1 MSYVF
6 YDTETTGISRSF
18 DQILQFAAIRT
29 DDDLQELDRFNIRC
43 QLLPHIVP
51 SPQALRITQVTP
63 AMLTDASLPSHY
75 EMMRQ
80 IQQKLRSWSPATFV
94 GFNSIAF
101 DEELL
106 RQAFFQTLHLPYL
119 TNTNGNVRSDVL
131 LLARAAS
138 IYAPEALKVPLGD
151 KGRPTFQLSP
161 LARENGYRDA
171 VAHEALAD
179 VLSTVYLARLIR
191 DRAPAV
197 WEAMAHATTRNSVTE
212 YVRENPIFTLTRFRV
227 GRAYSSLVTVCGQ
240 NPKRNAELAV
250 FDLSFDPNDYV
261 SLSIDDLVRVLGTNS
276 TPIRSLP
283 ANRQPTLMPE
293 DAAPSG
299 TNALDV
305 PPAERHRRMEL
316 VRTNRDFQIRVGQA
330 LAQQSSADPPS
341 LYVEQR
347 IYDGFPA
354 REDKVR
360 MEEFHRVA
368 WDERATL
375 ASTMED
381 PRIQE
386 LARRL
391 IYFERPDLLPATT
404 VADLRAWV
412 SRRVLAEGDDVPW
425 MTVNKAIRET
435 EALLQDAGGPDAE
448 LLREAHSFLH
458 DFAGH
463 WIG

>member
-6 YDTETTGISRSF
+6 YDTETTGISKSF

-51 SPQALRITQVTP
+51 SPQALRITRVTP

-75 EMMRQ
+75 EMMGQ
-80 IQQKLRSWSPATFV
+80 IHQQLRSWSPATFV

-101 DEELL
+101 DEELQ

-138 IYAPEALKVPLGD
+138 IYAPKALKVPLGD
-151 KGRPTFQLSP
+151 MGRPTFQLSP
-161 LARENGYRDA
+161 LARENGYRDP

-197 WEAMAHATTRNSVTE
+197 WEAMARATTRSSVTE
-212 YVRENPIFTLTRFRV
+212 YVRGHPIFTLTGFHA
-227 GRAYSSLVTVCGQ
+227 GRAYSSLVTGCGQ
-240 NPKRNAELAV
+240 NPERKAELAV
-250 FDLSFDPNDYV
+250 FDLSFNPNDYV
-261 SLSIDDLVRVLGTNS
+261 SLSVDDLVRVLGTKS
-276 TPIRSLP
+276 RPLRSLP

-305 PPAERHRRMEL
+305 PPGERRRRMEL
-316 VRTNRDFQIRVGQA
+316 VRANRDFQVRVGQA
-330 LAQQSSADPPS
+330 LAQRGSVDPPS
-341 LYVEQR
+341 SYVEQR

-354 REDKVR
+354 HEDTAR
-360 MEEFHRVA
+360 MEEFHHVP
-368 WDERATL
+368 WDERVAI
-375 ASTMED
+375 ASTIED

-386 LARRL
+386 LAHRL
-391 IYFERPDLLPATT
+391 IYFERSDVLPATT
-404 VADLRAWV
+404 VAELRDWV
-412 SRRVLAEGDDVPW
+412 SKRVLAEGDDVPW
-425 MTVNKAIRET
+425 TTVNKAIRET
-435 EALLQDAGGPDAE
+435 EALLQDAAGPDAE
-448 LLREAHSFLH
+448 LLREAHFFLR
-458 DFAGH
+458 DFAGR
-463 WIG
+463 